1 MLLAIIVT
9 GWSFGQ
15 SPPKPRSDDGKS
27 KQAQPEKPADH
38 QDKPLEELIQ
48 LALRQN
54 PDVQAA
60 EAKVR
65 DAEAELRR
73 ERVALA
79 LKVSEKHA
87 AVAAQRQLTSTFEE
101 EYRMYY
107 ELWKAKAGSEAD
119 MRRSRAQMLAAKL
132 QLAQAE
138 GALNT
143 LVGTLPV
150 PASGAAGPGVPNRGP
165 GNTPASGIGG
175 NLLGGT
181 QISGGIGSTVGISG
195 FAGISGI
202 TGGGISGI
210 SGTPGGISG
219 ITGGG
224 MTGISGGIS
233 GGIGG
238 FTSNPGAIGGNFGPA
253 APPMRSP
260 VAPMADK
267 LRTALNAVV
276 KVKPV
281 KDVPLADVVNSYR
294 GAAGD
299 VPFLLH
305 LGDKAKEP
313 VSLSLDGEVQLGAV
327 FQAMEDVV
335 PGLKCYVREYGILV
349 TLDEIQPAAGMPLV
363 EFWQKKPATEKAG
376 AK

>member
-1 MLLAIIVT
+1 
-9 GWSFGQ
+9 
-15 SPPKPRSDDGKS
+15 
-27 KQAQPEKPADH
+27 
-38 QDKPLEELIQ
+38 
-48 LALRQN
+48 
-54 PDVQAA
+54 
-60 EAKVR
+60 
-65 DAEAELRR
+65 
-73 ERVALA
+73 
-79 LKVSEKHA
+79 
-87 AVAAQRQLTSTFEE
+87 
-101 EYRMYY
+101 
-107 ELWKAKAGSEAD
+107 
-119 MRRSRAQMLAAKL
+119 
-132 QLAQAE
+132 
-138 GALNT
+138 
-143 LVGTLPV
+143 
-150 PASGAAGPGVPNRGP
+150 
-165 GNTPASGIGG
+165 
-175 NLLGGT
+175 
-181 QISGGIGSTVGISG
+181 
-195 FAGISGI
+195 
-202 TGGGISGI
+202 
-210 SGTPGGISG
+210 
-219 ITGGG
+219 